1 MEYNWRD
8 KAMRKK
14 SRLFAGLFVILFL
27 IVDQTTKYFAMH
39 LLGNGKKIVL
49 LESILEL
56 NYTENTG
63 AAFGVL
69 EGYNIIL
76 TFVVIVFVIFLL
88 IKYYKL
94 SWTGKYQGFRLV
106 MLVLI
111 SGAIGN
117 LIDRLRYGFVIDF
130 IYFVPIDFPKFNY
143 ADMCIVLSLFVIGY
157 LFLFVYSEEDIGYI
171 FNK

>member
-1 MEYNWRD
+1 MEDDRRD

-14 SRLFAGLFVILFL
+14 YKLYAGLLVVLLL
-27 IVDQTTKYFAMH
+27 IADQTTKFFAMH
-39 LLGNGKKIVL
+39 FFGTEKKIVL

-63 AAFGVL
+63 AAFGVF
-69 EGYNIIL
+69 EGYNMLITLI
-76 TFVVIVFVIFLL
+76 VIALVIFLL

-94 SWTGKYQGFRLV
+94 SQTGKYYGIRLS

-130 IYFVPIDFPKFNY
+130 IYFIPIDFPKFNC
-143 ADMCIVLSLFVIGY
+143 ADMCIVLSVIVIGY
-157 LFLFVYSEEDIGYI
+157 LFLFVYSEEDISYI
-171 FNK
+171 FK